1 MNEEEIKEVLKGIEG
16 NLTCL
21 RNYTGTGKCV
31 AVQFSTMTSK
41 RKHVVMLAE
50 NYI

>member
-1 MNEEEIKEVLKGIEG
+1 MNEEEIKEVLKSIEG

-31 AVQFSTMTSK
+31 LDMIQKSLGVFSCTSK
-41 RKHVVMLAE
+41 
-50 NYI
+50 